1 MNGSQ
6 QQQQQPPNHS
16 VSHPPSLYMCTP
28 TFIDPV
34 SCHHIHL
41 YPYALAHH
49 VMLIVYQS
57 TSSCFVLSTQIM
69 CCSVSPIRPAPDG
82 QPGPPP
88 PSFLHSGR
96 VVEEM
101 PRDTPP
107 SHTHTHIHTYTHTH
121 ILVISRRAIAQR
133 SLWTAA
139 YGNDQVRCECR
150 ADMACADA
158 EHLV

>member
-107 SHTHTHIHTYTHTH
+107 SHTRTHIHTYTHTH
-121 ILVISRRAIAQR
+121 THTYPRHQQTRHRSTLALDSRVWQR
-133 SLWTAA
+133 PSAMRMPSRHGL
-139 YGNDQVRCECR
+139 CR
-150 ADMACADA
+150 R
-158 EHLV
+158 